1 VHEQNGPAET
11 KHRHIVEVA
20 LALLAQASMPLKFWD
35 EAITTATYL
44 INRTPSKVLNFVTPL
59 ERLFNQQPDYSFLKT
74 FGCACW
80 PNLRPYNTHKFAFR
94 SKLCVFLGYSL
105 ARKGYKCLE
114 VSSGRVFVSRDV
126 IFDEQVFSFMEL
138 QSNAGARL
146 RTEIGLLPS
155 HLVPSSNIEPK
166 EYDTIDP
173 SLLMS
178 QNHVTNAVNFGDNC

>member
-1 VHEQNGPAET
+1 
-11 KHRHIVEVA
+11 
-20 LALLAQASMPLKFWD
+20 
-35 EAITTATYL
+35 
-44 INRTPSKVLNFVTPL
+44 
-59 ERLFNQQPDYSFLKT
+59 
-74 FGCACW
+74 
-80 PNLRPYNTHKFAFR
+80 
-94 SKLCVFLGYSL
+94 
-105 ARKGYKCLE
+105 LE

-146 RTEIGLLPS
+146 RTEISLLPS

-178 QNHVTNAVNFGDNC
+178 QNHVTNAVNFGGNC